1 MYLVKKQNQPSMT
14 TILAI
19 FSQYFRRL
27 ASEKECA
34 ELRNKLDRLNDQIG
48 EYEGEISTLR
58 GRIGGLEDEV
68 SKLRATNKRL
78 QDDIARLRAVS
89 TIYNYS
95 PVLYFNYVHTNVQL
109 LESGLHVCV

>member
-1 MYLVKKQNQPSMT
+1 MEIPLLNSLFTY
-14 TILAI
+14 
-19 FSQYFRRL
+19 YFRRL

-48 EYEGEISTLR
+48 EYEGEIATLR

-89 TIYNYS
+89 TSLQFVSIIL
-95 PVLYFNYVHTNVQL
+95 VTT
-109 LESGLHVCV
+109 